1 MVRLRLGFMVFV
13 SVALIALLAA
23 LPLATGMDRNSDGR
37 LDRVEF
43 ARW

>member
-1 MVRLRLGFMVFV
+1 MQASGKSTLRNERNAF
-13 SVALIALLAA
+13 SRKAT
-23 LPLATGMDRNSDGR
+23 PLFDVVDRNRDGR